1 MNNRAEVLAN
11 LGDYGS
17 ADFSVRREPLLSLRH
32 GISPI
37 DGAYTDFT
45 DINSHVA
52 LVREDTNKVLSV
64 VGKGYKPVNHVDA
77 FKTAE
82 NVIKLSDL
90 DVTGIER
97 ETACSHDG
105 ARAYSIYTLPAH
117 TVSIGEGTG
126 DQVALTISAR
136 NSFDGSWSFVVEVG
150 GKRFI
155 CLNMQVFANNFGIHK
170 SKHTKG
176 LNLNQIADKLS
187 ESVRFY
193 NDETDLWQEMVDT
206 SIDNTDAMSIMAH
219 LAQAKTV
226 DSHIASGFDH
236 EIILN
241 KPDVKRN
248 KTLGDLWYYWNCNR
262 GELGST
268 AWSLYNSMTEW
279 ATHSIPSR
287 RLSQKNIASVKM
299 DRLDRVR
306 KTLNDKML
314 PALRL
319 VA

>member
-1 MNNRAEVLAN
+1 MNNRAEVLAS

-17 ADFSVRREPLLSLRH
+17 ADFTVRRESLLVRNELEEQ
-32 GISPI
+32 I
-37 DGAYTDFT
+37 DTID
-45 DINSHVA
+45 SHVA
-52 LVREDTNKVLSV
+52 LVREDTNQVLSV
-64 VGKGYKPVNHVDA
+64 VRKTYNPVNHVDA

-193 NDETDLWQEMVDT
+193 NDDFDKSVIIIKTD
-206 SIDNTDAMSIMAH
+206 
-219 LAQAKTV
+219 
-226 DSHIASGFDH
+226 
-236 EIILN
+236 
-241 KPDVKRN
+241 
-248 KTLGDLWYYWNCNR
+248 
-262 GELGST
+262 
-268 AWSLYNSMTEW
+268 
-279 ATHSIPSR
+279 
-287 RLSQKNIASVKM
+287 
-299 DRLDRVR
+299 
-306 KTLNDKML
+306 
-314 PALRL
+314 
-319 VA
+319 

>member
-1 MNNRAEVLAN
+1 MNNRAEVLTS

-17 ADFSVRREPLLSLRH
+17 ADFTVRRERLYTNGNNWQPLEH
-32 GISPI
+32 V
-37 DGAYTDFT
+37 D
-45 DINSHVA
+45 SHVA
-52 LVREDTNKVLSV
+52 LVRNDTDQVLSV
-64 VGKGYKPVNHVDA
+64 VRDTYNPVNHVDA

-206 SIDNTDAMSIMAH
+206 SINNADAMSIMAH

-226 DSHIASGFDH
+226 DSHIASGLFGFNH

-241 KPDVKRN
+241 EPDVMRN

-314 PALRL
+314 PELKL

>member
-1 MNNRAEVLAN
+1 
-11 LGDYGS
+11 
-17 ADFSVRREPLLSLRH
+17 
-32 GISPI
+32 
-37 DGAYTDFT
+37 
-45 DINSHVA
+45 
-52 LVREDTNKVLSV
+52 
-64 VGKGYKPVNHVDA
+64 
-77 FKTAE
+77 
-82 NVIKLSDL
+82 
-90 DVTGIER
+90 
-97 ETACSHDG
+97 
-105 ARAYSIYTLPAH
+105 
-117 TVSIGEGTG
+117 
-126 DQVALTISAR
+126 
-136 NSFDGSWSFVVEVG
+136 
-150 GKRFI
+150 
-155 CLNMQVFANNFGIHK
+155 MQVFANNFGIHK

-206 SIDNTDAMSIMAH
+206 SIDNADAMSIMAH

-241 KPDVKRN
+241 EPDVKRN

-314 PALRL
+314 PELKL